1 MDKQK
6 KTPNIVEVNGVQ
18 VPSMNWVFD
27 QMMAQSCRID
37 RARYIALFG
46 AITGGISAFTLIF
59 VIAILQIIL

>member
-1 MDKQK
+1 MNEKR

-46 AITGGISAFTLIF
+46 AITGGISVFVLILVVFTLR
-59 VIAILQIIL
+59 VIL

>member
-1 MDKQK
+1 MNEKR

-37 RARYIALFG
+37 RARSIALFG

-59 VIAILQIIL
+59 VIAILRIIL

>member
-18 VPSMNWVFD
+18 VPSMNWVFN

-46 AITGGISAFTLIF
+46 AITGGISVFVLILVVFTLR
-59 VIAILQIIL
+59 VIL